1 MVLEGHTKTIRKL
14 AVHGDRAV
22 SASYDDEARVW
33 DLRDGKCLHV
43 LRGHEK
49 HLYAVAFD
57 GLRIATG
64 GLDAE
69 VRVWDVESG

>member
-1 MVLEGHTKTIRKL
+1 MVLEGHTKTVREL

-22 SASYDDEARVW
+22 SASYDDEARGW
-33 DLRDGKCLHV
+33 DVRDGECLQV
-43 LRGHEK
+43 LKGHEK

-69 VRVWDVESG
+69 IKV